1 MQCPRG
7 ASRTIA
13 RSSPPVLSA
22 RLTCRVLSCELANGD
37 TVADRQAQAWSRR
50 ELVGGLTTV
59 GTTGVLVLRQVAAD
73 LAPEQ
78 GRRV

>member
-1 MQCPRG
+1 M
-7 ASRTIA
+7 
-13 RSSPPVLSA
+13 
-22 RLTCRVLSCELANGD
+22 
-37 TVADRQAQAWSRR
+37 ADRQAQAWSRR
-50 ELVGGLTTV
+50 EFVGGLTTV